1 MLSLAF
7 LYIQSQGRNQ
17 RKFLLLRDLILR
29 IAGTHQETD
38 SNQLRYKETR
48 CIYPLGSS
56 RVPILLNCTEQHCL
70 SDWPASLTYLVLPSV
85 WSLLQS
91 VGCCYYCHS
100 STPSNKNLPQKAC
113 SQAPS
118 VAGAGGRGTNWD
130 HNTTVPFSSLTG
142 MGPFVMLLGCA
153 SGHFSAHWAQL
164 IQNPNWH
171 SET

>member
-29 IAGTHQETD
+29 IARTHQETD

-91 VGCCYYCHS
+91 VGCCY
-100 STPSNKNLPQKAC
+100 PAPQHR
-113 SQAPS
+113 SRWLSPQAGSLWCRVDCNAPYYWWWIS
-118 VAGAGGRGTNWD
+118 VFLSAAFLKLYKTRRWGVHQDFVGT
-130 HNTTVPFSSLTG
+130 TAR
-142 MGPFVMLLGCA
+142 LL
-153 SGHFSAHWAQL
+153 WR
-164 IQNPNWH
+164 
-171 SET
+171 